1 MYRQLYYY
9 NYLYFYNMEHK
20 IAHIISKS
28 IAHNIQLLK
37 EGYFD
42 EMFNDDEDINTSS
55 IIDNDVIN
63 SIQDHTDDLLIK
75 SVQDLRNIHITPL
88 FLSLLN
94 DSQKYE
100 LEHTIKK
107 LPKET
112 YNNETQRYEI
122 IYIAKSAITTRK
134 WYWFISQL
142 VTYTNKVEH
151 QWNTTYNITA
161 PNYMYGANGA
171 CLRASQIMHSG
182 PRQSIW
188 FLNFAKYNTNKDV
201 SKYIKEHPDL
211 YPNSTQDISKSNKW
225 LSKYLKYLKTN
236 KENKFFNKCIK
247 ESSLYESVTT
257 YVKNKGIAITT
268 QFEYAEPEDKIY
280 KYVNEL
286 SPVGMYVPY
295 EISDKVQNGN
305 HSWNR
310 TTQIMFR
317 KINVIF
323 KIRFT
328 DEYDF
333 KKEIEELN
341 L

>member
-1 MYRQLYYY
+1 
-9 NYLYFYNMEHK
+9 MEHK

-28 IAHNIQLLK
+28 IAHNIRLLK

-63 SIQDHTDDLLIK
+63 SIQGQTDDLLIK

-94 DSQKYE
+94 DSQKYDMK
-100 LEHTIKK
+100 TYIKK

-112 YNNETQRYEI
+112 FNKDKNRYEI
-122 IYIAKSAITTRK
+122 SYISKSTTTANGWYHVMNSLKTNSVK
-134 WYWFISQL
+134 W
-142 VTYTNKVEH
+142 K
-151 QWNTTYNITA
+151 YNIYNEVF
-161 PNYMYGANGA
+161 PMFIHNGGSHA
-171 CLRASQIMHSG
+171 CLYARQIIGSG
-182 PRQSIW
+182 PGNSIW
-188 FLNFAKYNTNKDV
+188 FLDFAKYNTPQDITNYVKN
-201 SKYIKEHPDL
+201 HPEL
-211 YPNSTQDISKSNKW
+211 YPNISTDITKYKKW
-225 LSKYLKYLKTN
+225 LSKYINEIDTN
-236 KENKFFNKCIK
+236 TTSKFFNKCIK
-247 ESSLYESVTT
+247 ESSLYEACVVSQ
-257 YVKNKGIAITT
+257 NNGIAMTAQI
-268 QFEYAEPEDKIY
+268 EYAEPEDKIY

-286 SPVGMYVPY
+286 SPRGIYVPY

>member
-1 MYRQLYYY
+1 
-9 NYLYFYNMEHK
+9 MEHK

-63 SIQDHTDDLLIK
+63 SIQDQSDDLLIK
-75 SVQDLRNIHITPL
+75 SVQDLSRIHITPL

-94 DSQKYE
+94 DSQKYDIKAF
-100 LEHTIKK
+100 IKK

-112 YNNETQRYEI
+112 FNKDTNRYEI
-122 IYIAKSAITTRK
+122 TYISNSAPTARGWYMFMYHLDTNSTK
-134 WYWFISQL
+134 WKCNLY
-142 VTYTNKVEH
+142 NKVFPM
-151 QWNTTYNITA
+151 YITG
-161 PNYMYGANGA
+161 GAEGA
-171 CLRASQIMHSG
+171 CLRATQIARSG
-182 PRQSIW
+182 PGNSIW
-188 FLNFAKYNTNKDV
+188 FLDFAKYSTLQDITNYV
-201 SKYIKEHPDL
+201 NNHPDL
-211 YPNSTQDISKSNKW
+211 YPNKSANITKYKNW
-225 LSKYLKYLKTN
+225 LSKYINEIDTN
-236 KENKFFNKCIK
+236 TLSNFFNKCIQ
-247 ESSLYESVTT
+247 ESSLYEACVVSQ
-257 YVKNKGIAITT
+257 NNGIAMTSQI
-268 QFEYAEPEDKIY
+268 EYAEPDDKIY

-286 SPVGMYVPY
+286 SHVGMYIPY
-295 EISDKVQNGN
+295 EISEKVQNGN

-333 KKEIEELN
+333 KKEIKELN